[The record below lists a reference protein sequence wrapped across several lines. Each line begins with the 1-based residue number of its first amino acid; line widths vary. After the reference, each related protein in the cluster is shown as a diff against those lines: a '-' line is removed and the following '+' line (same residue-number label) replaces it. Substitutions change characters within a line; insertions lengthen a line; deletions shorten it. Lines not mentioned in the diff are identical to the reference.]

1 MDQFDAAPPT
11 MRVDFLDYPVELTL
25 RRQSTA
31 RVNDASGLSIIG
43 VDPSEV
49 ASYQSINFSTWHKS
63 AKRVLD
69 IVFSTL
75 ALVALAPLLLIV
87 SILIKISS
95 PGPVLFYQDREG
107 LDGSIFSL
115 VKFRSMRADACDAG
129 GTRQTCNDD
138 PRVTG
143 IGKFIRK
150 TSIDELPQLFNVLRG
165 DMSIVGPRP
174 HVPGMFAGGR
184 PYRELVEYY
193 DARLRASPGLTG
205 WAQANGLRGATNN
218 AEKAIARIDHDIAY
232 IQNFSIWLDLRIIW
246 LTARK
251 EFFSGTGY

>member
-1 MDQFDAAPPT
+1 VDQFDAAPPT
-11 MRVDFLDYPVELTL
+11 MPVDFLAHPVDLTL

-31 RVNDASGLSIIG
+31 RVNEASGLPVVG
-43 VDPSEV
+43 VDCEEV
-49 ASYQSINFSTWHKS
+49 SSYQSIYFSTWHKS
-63 AKRVLD
+63 AKRALD
-69 IVFSTL
+69 IAVSAL

-87 SILIKISS
+87 SVLIKISS

-107 LDGSIFSL
+107 LDGCMFSL
-115 VKFRSMRADACDAG
+115 AKFRSMRADVCDAS
-129 GTRQTCNDD
+129 GTRQTCSDD
-138 PRVTG
+138 PRVTR

-193 DARLRASPGLTG
+193 DARLRARPGLTG
-205 WAQANGLRGATNN
+205 WAQANGFRGATNN
-218 AEKAIARIDHDIAY
+218 AEKAVARIDHDIAY

>member
-11 MRVDFLDYPVELTL
+11 MRVGFLGYPIELTL
-25 RRQSTA
+25 RAQSTA
-31 RVNDASGLSIIG
+31 RVSEASGLPIIG
-43 VDPSEV
+43 VDPRELS
-49 ASYQSINFSTWHKS
+49 SYQSIHFSTWHS
-63 AKRVLD
+63 TAKRVLD
-69 IVFSTL
+69 IVLSAM
-75 ALVALAPLLLIV
+75 ALIALAPLLLIV
-87 SILIKISS
+87 GILIKISS

-107 LDGSIFSL
+107 RDGSIFSL

-129 GTRQTCNDD
+129 GTHQTCSDD

-193 DARLRASPGLTG
+193 DARLKTSPGLTG
-205 WAQANGLRGATNN
+205 WAQANGLRGATTN
-218 AEKAIARIDHDIAY
+218 ADKAVARINHDIAY